1 MGAIETH
8 GLTKRFGDLVAVDS
22 LDLDIAEGEI
32 FGLLGPNGAGKTTT
46 ISMLATLLG
55 LDGGSA
61 SVAGFDVVRQPAQV
75 REQIGIVFQDP
86 SSDDILTGAENL
98 YLHGLM
104 YGVPRAV
111 IPGRIEE
118 ALELV
123 QLKGREHDLVRTY
136 SGGMRRRLELAR
148 GLLHHPR
155 ILFLDEPTLGL
166 DPQTRQR
173 IWTHIESIVAE
184 RKVTIILTTHYME
197 EADRLCDRLAII
209 DFGRI
214 VALDSPRAL
223 KAVVGGDTVQLEVPA
238 AAANDAAA
246 ALEALE
252 CVSRC
257 EVRDGRLDVAVQE
270 VAHNLPAVFAAAGEI
285 ASFSVRNTTL
295 DDVFL
300 HFTGHDIR
308 DETAEDV
315 AKHMSRVQLVSR

>member
-8 GLTKRFGDLVAVDS
+8 GLTKRFGELVAVDNLN
-22 LDLDIAEGEI
+22 LDVAEGEI

-55 LDGGSA
+55 LDSGSA
-61 SVAGFDVVRQPAQV
+61 SVAGYDVVDKPAKV

-86 SSDDILTGAENL
+86 SSDDILTGHENL

-104 YGVPRAV
+104 YGVPRTI
-111 IPGRIEE
+111 IPQRVEE

-123 QLKGREHDLVRTY
+123 QLKGREDDLVRTY

-173 IWTHIESIVAE
+173 IWAHIESIVAE

-214 VALDSPRAL
+214 VALDSPQAL
-223 KAVVGGDTVQLEVPA
+223 KDTVGGDTVQLEVTDVEA
-238 AAANDAAA
+238 AAT
-246 ALEALE
+246 ALKTLE

-257 EVRDGRLDVAVQE
+257 ETRDGRLDVAVQD
-270 VAHNLPAVFAAAGEI
+270 VAQNLPAVFTAAGEI

-300 HFTGHDIR
+300 HYTGHDIR
-308 DETAEDV
+308 AESAEGV
-315 AKHMSRVQLVSR
+315 AKHMHRVRSVNR

>member
-1 MGAIETH
+1 MGVIETH
-8 GLTKRFGDLVAVDS
+8 GLTKRFGDLVAVDN
-22 LDLDIAEGEI
+22 LDLDVAEGEI

-46 ISMLATLLG
+46 ISMLATLLS

-61 SVAGFDVVRQPAQV
+61 SVAGFDVVRQPSKV

-86 SSDDILTGAENL
+86 SSDDILTGHENL

-104 YGVPRAV
+104 YGVPCAV

-136 SGGMRRRLELAR
+136 SGGMRRRLELVR

-173 IWTHIESIVAE
+173 IWAHIESIVAE

-214 VALDSPRAL
+214 VALDTPTAL
-223 KAVVGGDTVQLEVPA
+223 KAVVGGDTVQLEVA
-238 AAANDAAA
+238 DSTAAAA

-252 CVSRC
+252 CVSHC
-257 EVRDGRLDVAVQE
+257 EVREGRLDVAVQE
-270 VAHNLPAVFAAAGEI
+270 VAQNLPAVFAAAGEI
-285 ASFSVRNTTL
+285 ASFNVRNTTL

-300 HFTGHDIR
+300 HYTGHDIR
-308 DETAEDV
+308 DEGAEGV
-315 AKHMSRVQLVSR
+315 AKHMHRVRLVTK

>member
-1 MGAIETH
+1 
-8 GLTKRFGDLVAVDS
+8 
-22 LDLDIAEGEI
+22 
-32 FGLLGPNGAGKTTT
+32 
-46 ISMLATLLG
+46 MLATLLG
-55 LDGGSA
+55 LDSGRA
-61 SVAGFDVVRQPAQV
+61 SVAGYDVIDKPAKV

-86 SSDDILTGAENL
+86 SSDDILTGHENL

-104 YGVPRAV
+104 YGVPRAI
-111 IPGRIEE
+111 IPQRVEE

-123 QLKGREHDLVRTY
+123 QLKGREDDLVRTY

-173 IWTHIESIVAE
+173 IWAHIESIVAE

-214 VALDSPRAL
+214 VALDSPQTL
-223 KAVVGGDTVQLEVPA
+223 KDTVGGDTVQLEVVNVEA
-238 AAANDAAA
+238 AAT
-246 ALEALE
+246 ALENLE

-257 EVRDGRLDVAVQE
+257 ETRDGRLDVAVQD
-270 VAHNLPAVFAAAGEI
+270 VAQNLPAVFTAAGEI

-300 HFTGHDIR
+300 HYTGHDIR
-308 DETAEDV
+308 DESAEGV
-315 AKHMSRVQLVSR
+315 AKHMHRVRSVNR

>member
-1 MGAIETH
+1 MIQVRDLTH
-8 GLTKRFGDLVAVDS
+8 YYGPHLAVQDVNFGVKK
-22 LDLDIAEGEI
+22 GEVLG
-32 FGLLGPNGAGKTTT
+32 FLGPNGAGKTTT

-55 LDGGSA
+55 LDSGSA
-61 SVAGFDVVRQPAQV
+61 SVAGFDVVRQPAKV

-86 SSDDILTGAENL
+86 SSDDILTGHENL

-136 SGGMRRRLELAR
+136 SGGMRRRLELVR

-173 IWTHIESIVAE
+173 IWAHIESIVAE

-214 VALDSPRAL
+214 VALDTPTAL
-223 KAVVGGDTVQLEVPA
+223 KAVVGGDTVQLEVADSPA
-238 AAANDAAA
+238 AAA

-252 CVSRC
+252 CVSHC
-257 EVRDGRLDVAVQE
+257 EVREGRLDVAVQE
-270 VAHNLPAVFAAAGEI
+270 VAQNLPAVFAAAGEI
-285 ASFSVRNTTL
+285 ASFNVRNTTL

-300 HFTGHDIR
+300 HYTGHDIR
-308 DETAEDV
+308 DEGAEGV
-315 AKHMSRVQLVSR
+315 AKHMHRVRLVTK

>member
-1 MGAIETH
+1 M
-8 GLTKRFGDLVAVDS
+8 
-22 LDLDIAEGEI
+22 
-32 FGLLGPNGAGKTTT
+32 
-46 ISMLATLLG
+46 
-55 LDGGSA
+55 
-61 SVAGFDVVRQPAQV
+61 
-75 REQIGIVFQDP
+75 FQDP
-86 SSDDILTGAENL
+86 SSDDILTGHENL

-173 IWTHIESIVAE
+173 IWAHIESIVAE

-197 EADRLCDRLAII
+197 EADRLCARLAII
-209 DFGRI
+209 DFGRV
-214 VALDSPRAL
+214 VALDTPQAL
-223 KAVVGGDTVQLEVPA
+223 NDTVGGDTVQLEVTDAEA
-238 AAANDAAA
+238 AAV

-257 EVRDGRLDVAVQE
+257 ETRDGRLDVAVQE
-270 VAHNLPAVFAAAGEI
+270 VAQNLPAVFAAAGDI

-300 HFTGHDIR
+300 HYTGHDIR
-308 DETAEDV
+308 DESAEDV
-315 AKHMSRVQLVSR
+315 AKHMSRVRLVPK

>member
-8 GLTKRFGDLVAVDS
+8 GLTKRFGELVAVDNLN
-22 LDLDIAEGEI
+22 LDVTEGEI

-61 SVAGFDVVRQPAQV
+61 SVAGYDVVSKPARV
-75 REQIGIVFQDP
+75 REHIGIVFQDP
-86 SSDDILTGAENL
+86 SSDDILTGHENL

-104 YGVPRAV
+104 YGVPRAI
-111 IPGRIEE
+111 IPQRVEE

-123 QLKGREHDLVRTY
+123 QLKGREDDLVRTY
-136 SGGMRRRLELAR
+136 SGGMHRRLELAR

-173 IWTHIESIVAE
+173 IWTHIESIVSE

-209 DFGRI
+209 DFGRV
-214 VALDSPRAL
+214 VALDTPQAL
-223 KAVVGGDTVQLEVPA
+223 KDTVGGDTVRLEVA
-238 AAANDAAA
+238 DAEMATV

-252 CVSRC
+252 CVTHC
-257 EVRDGRLDVAVQE
+257 EKRHGRLDVAVQD
-270 VAHNLPAVFAAAGEI
+270 VAQNLPAVFAAAGEI

-300 HFTGHDIR
+300 HYTGHDIR
-308 DETAEDV
+308 DESAEGV
-315 AKHMSRVQLVSR
+315 AKHMHRVRSVNR

>member
-8 GLTKRFGDLVAVDS
+8 GLTKRFGELVAVDN
-22 LDLDIAEGEI
+22 LDLDVTEGEI

-61 SVAGFDVVRQPAQV
+61 SVAGFDVVQQPSKV
-75 REQIGIVFQDP
+75 REQMGIVFQDP
-86 SSDDILTGAENL
+86 SSDDILTGHENL

-214 VALDSPRAL
+214 VALDSPTAL
-223 KAVVGGDTVQLEVPA
+223 KAVVGGDTVQLEVA
-238 AAANDAAA
+238 DAAA
-246 ALEALE
+246 AVAALEVLE

-257 EVRDGRLDVAVQE
+257 EVRDGRLDVAVQN
-270 VAHNLPAVFAAAGEI
+270 VAQNLPAIFAAAGDI

-300 HFTGHDIR
+300 HYTGHDIR
-308 DETAEDV
+308 NEGAEGV
-315 AKHMSRVQLVSR
+315 AKHMHRVRSVNR

>member
-8 GLTKRFGDLVAVDS
+8 GLTKRFDELVAVDNLN
-22 LDLDIAEGEI
+22 LDVAEGEI

-55 LDGGSA
+55 LDSGSA
-61 SVAGFDVVRQPAQV
+61 SVAGYDVVDKPAKV

-86 SSDDILTGAENL
+86 SSDDILTGHENL

-104 YGVPRAV
+104 YGVPRTI
-111 IPGRIEE
+111 IPQRVEE

-123 QLKGREHDLVRTY
+123 QLKGREDDLVRTY

-173 IWTHIESIVAE
+173 IWAHIESIVAE

-214 VALDSPRAL
+214 VALDSPQAL
-223 KAVVGGDTVQLEVPA
+223 KDTVGGDTVQLEVTDVEA
-238 AAANDAAA
+238 AAT
-246 ALEALE
+246 ALKTLE

-257 EVRDGRLDVAVQE
+257 ETRDGRLDVAVQD
-270 VAHNLPAVFAAAGEI
+270 VAQNLPAVFTAAGEI

-300 HFTGHDIR
+300 HYTGHDIR
-308 DETAEDV
+308 AESAEGV
-315 AKHMSRVQLVSR
+315 AKHMHRVRSVNR